1 MKGVISRVRNESD
14 EEKEQ
19 LNGGGPKKRVEN
31 KRKYVK
37 RRILFVTLLDE
48 KDRQYE

>member
-19 LNGGGPKKRVEN
+19 LNGGGKKELKIKEN
-31 KRKYVK
+31 M
-37 RRILFVTLLDE
+37 
-48 KDRQYE
+48 